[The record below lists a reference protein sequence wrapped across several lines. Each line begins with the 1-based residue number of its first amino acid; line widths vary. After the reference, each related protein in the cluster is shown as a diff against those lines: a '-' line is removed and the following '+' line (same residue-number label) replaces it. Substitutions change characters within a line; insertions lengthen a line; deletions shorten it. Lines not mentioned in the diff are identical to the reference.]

1 MSAALSNLPA
11 RAGFLSG
18 VRSYRPRRT
27 LCPLRGNVECEMG
40 NAKWGMRNSLRH
52 GRIITAAAVVLMG
65 AAAAACCA
73 AGCHAVHARCARS
86 LPIDFLTPNPDVPNS
101 NTIKT
106 NGLAGGPESADVRE
120 PAAGQVSET
129 AAALKT
135 ALNL

>member
-1 MSAALSNLPA
+1 
-11 RAGFLSG
+11 
-18 VRSYRPRRT
+18 
-27 LCPLRGNVECEMG
+27 
-40 NAKWGMRNSLRH
+40 
-52 GRIITAAAVVLMG
+52 MG

-106 NGLAGGPESADVRE
+106 RGLAGGPALHEPADVRE